1 MNRERYYPGYGYVEF
16 TPNLNDCYDPE
27 TGEEI
32 YVPSNYLLDIPKI
45 YTKAWCDY
53 DDPGTESIFMIRDN
67 IVTEFECCN
76 CITGEL
82 GVKEY
87 NLDTL
92 VKKQYKVELDS
103 ESNMNFEDYYYLL
116 DYIDPNVIKKL
127 DFKEY
132 TNPCF

>member
-32 YVPSNYLLDIPKI
+32 YVPSNYPLDIPKI

-53 DDPGTESIFMIRDN
+53 DDPGTESIFMIRNN
-67 IVTEFECCN
+67 IVIELEDYDRAA
-76 CITGEL
+76 GEWA
-82 GVKEY
+82 VKEY
-87 NLDTL
+87 NLKTL
-92 VKKQYKVELDS
+92 TKTQYRVEFNS
-103 ESNMNFEDYYYLL
+103 MSKMNFNDYYYLL
-116 DYIDPNVIKKL
+116 DYIDPNVIKKF